1 VKNTVHT
8 AQKRNL
14 KMSDELFNRIMDTLG
29 GFLFGIG
36 FGMIVGV
43 YWL

>member
-1 VKNTVHT
+1 
-8 AQKRNL
+8 
-14 KMSDELFNRIMDTLG
+14 MSDELFNRIIDTIG

-43 YWL
+43 FWL